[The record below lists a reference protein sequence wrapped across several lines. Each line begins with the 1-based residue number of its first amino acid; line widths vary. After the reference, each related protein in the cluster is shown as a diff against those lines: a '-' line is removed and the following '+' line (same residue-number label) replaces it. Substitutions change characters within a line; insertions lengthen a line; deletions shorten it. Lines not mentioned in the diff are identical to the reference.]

1 MLLLSLFFFGFL
13 FSFAGSITPSML
25 NMTALKISLEK
36 GQEVANK
43 YALAVA
49 IIAIPQV
56 GIAVVLTKYIAENP
70 LILETLEKVGVFIF
84 ILLSYY
90 FYSAS
95 KKAKIKV
102 EGLPSKKENPLLI
115 GITLSILN
123 LFAIPFFC
131 GIIVALDLFE
141 LFSFEVFPIFFF
153 ILGTILGTFC
163 ILFVYARFAN
173 IIQQK
178 TGKLTKDINIILSV
192 LTALVALITFIKLF
206 I

>member
-1 MLLLSLFFFGFL
+1 MILISLFFFGF
-13 FSFAGSITPSML
+13 FSSFIGSITPSML
-25 NMTALKISLEK
+25 NMTAIKVSLEK
-36 GQEVANK
+36 GIEASKK
-43 YALAVA
+43 YALGVSF
-49 IIAIPQV
+49 IAIPQV
-56 GIAVVLTKYIAENP
+56 VIAVILTRYIAENP
-70 LILETLEKVGVFIF
+70 TILETLEKAGIIIF
-84 ILLSYY
+84 IGLSYY
-90 FYSAS
+90 FYNES
-95 KKAKIKV
+95 KKGKIKT
-102 EGLPSKKENPLLI
+102 ESIKSKKENPFLT
-115 GITLSILN
+115 GITLSFLN
-123 LFAIPFFC
+123 MFAIPFFC

-141 LFSFEVFPIFFF
+141 LFSFEVFPILFF

>member
-1 MLLLSLFFFGFL
+1 MILISLFFFGF
-13 FSFAGSITPSML
+13 FSSFIGSITPSML
-25 NMTALKISLEK
+25 NMTAIKVSLEK
-36 GQEVANK
+36 GIEASKK
-43 YALAVA
+43 YALGVSLV
-49 IIAIPQV
+49 AIPQV
-56 GIAVVLTKYIAENP
+56 VIAVILTKYIAENP
-70 LILETLEKVGVFIF
+70 TILETLEKAGIVVFIG
-84 ILLSYY
+84 LSYY
-90 FYSAS
+90 FYNES
-95 KKAKIKV
+95 KKGKIKT
-102 EGLPSKKENPLLI
+102 ESIKFKKENPFLI
-115 GITLSILN
+115 GITLSFLN
-123 LFAIPFFC
+123 MFAIPFFC